1 MAEIQMTCIQCPLSC
16 RLTVLKKGQDLEVR
30 GNQCSKGKEY
40 AQTEI
45 FNPTRS
51 LTSTVATIFSD
62 FPLLP
67 VRTAG
72 EVPKGKIFEIMDIIN
87 SILVEKRLRPGDV
100 ILETIPGTCLPLI
113 ATADM
118 CEMEA

>member
-1 MAEIQMTCIQCPLSC
+1 MAERSITCIQCPLSC
-16 RLTVLKKGQDLEVR
+16 RLTVITKGSELEIW
-30 GNQCSKGKEY
+30 GNQCRKGEEY
-40 AQTEI
+40 AHHEI

-51 LTSTVATIFSD
+51 LTSTVATIFAD

-72 EVPKGKIFEIMDIIN
+72 EVPKGKLFEIMEIIN

-100 ILETIPGTCLPLI
+100 ILETIPGTSTPLI

-118 CEMEA
+118 CETEA